1 MKIFVRTFVSK
12 KTGKP
17 CFALIADLK
26 YREAFLSFDK
36 YLCAE
41 ILGVSISDLYAL
53 APNDYEVPA
62 K

>member
-1 MKIFVRTFVSK
+1 MKILVRSFISK
-12 KTGKP
+12 KTGNP
-17 CFALIADLK
+17 CFALVADLK

-41 ILGVSISDLYAL
+41 ILGISVEELYAL
-53 APNDYEVPA
+53 APNDYEVSA